1 VKRLAQWLRYGAVSA
16 IATATSLI
24 VLGALVATRSV
35 SAGWA
40 NVIATT
46 VGMVPS
52 FELNRRW
59 VWRKNGRR
67 SLTGEMAPFAGLCL
81 CGLVLSTVAVHAA
94 ATWADHMGMSAGLRT
109 LAVEGAN
116 LAAFGSLWV
125 MQFLVLDRLLFSPR
139 TPAGGPV

>member
-1 VKRLAQWLRYGAVSA
+1 MNRLSQLVRYGMVSA
-16 IATATSLI
+16 IATGTSLV
-24 VLGALVATRSV
+24 VLGALVATRTV

-59 VWRKNGRR
+59 VWRKSGSR
-67 SLTGEMAPFAGLCL
+67 SVGAEVAPFALL
-81 CGLVLSTVAVHAA
+81 SVCGLLLSTLAVHAA
-94 ATWADHMGMSAGLRT
+94 AAWADGAHLTASGRT
-109 LAVEGAN
+109 LTVEAAN

-125 MQFLVLDRLLFSPR
+125 IQFLVLDRVLFSSR
-139 TPAGGPV
+139 VPAGKPV

>member
-1 VKRLAQWLRYGAVSA
+1 VKRLSQWLRYGLVSA
-16 IATATSLI
+16 VATGISLT

-59 VWRKNGRR
+59 VWRKHGAR
-67 SLTGEMAPFAGLCL
+67 SLASEVAPFALL
-81 CGLVLSTVAVHAA
+81 SVCGLVLSTLAVRGA
-94 ATWADHMGMSAGLRT
+94 ATWADTVHLSAGMRT
-109 LAVEGAN
+109 ISVEGAN

-125 MQFLVLDRLLFSPR
+125 IQFLVLDRLLFSPR
-139 TPAGGPV
+139 VRASGPV